1 MFIGLL
7 LILLFGTG
15 VLYLGV
21 ELRFGSLEGNLAI
34 D

>member
-7 LILLFGTG
+7 LLLFGTG

-21 ELRFGSLEGNLAI
+21 ELRFGSLDGNFGT

>member
-1 MFIGLL
+1 VFIGLL
-7 LILLFGTG
+7 LLLLFGTG

-21 ELRFGSLEGNLAI
+21 ELKFGNLDGNLAI

>member
-1 MFIGLL
+1 
-7 LILLFGTG
+7 LLFGTG

-21 ELRFGSLEGNLAI
+21 ELRFGSLDGNFGT